1 MKIKPLIL
9 TKLCALAFISGAL
22 YAENAS
28 NPLAAVNNTDLRA
41 QYFDVFGSDK
51 EDYWLSG
58 AYMVNPKFK
67 LKYELHYWET
77 DISGKEENGLD
88 EIRIKGIYFPTQGLL
103 CEWKYKLAVGAE
115 WLVSANN
122 EDKGIGTGSDQIA
135 PLAGLAFVK
144 GNTVLVPLV
153 QHFLSYNGPDVS
165 TTSFRF
171 IGIQSLE
178 NNYWAKLDAKIPF
191 EWENDN
197 AIPATVEVQFG
208 KMFTS
213 SFGLYADA
221 NAGIG
226 GDKPYDWGIGLGV
239 RFVY

>member
-9 TKLCALAFISGAL
+9 TKLCALAFSTGAL

-28 NPLAAVNNTDLRA
+28 NPLAAVNYTDIRA

-67 LKYELHYWET
+67 LKYELHYWKT
-77 DISGKEENGLD
+77 DITGKEENGLD

-103 CEWKYKLAVGAE
+103 GEWQYKVAVGAE
-115 WLVSANN
+115 WIVSANN

-144 GNTVLVPLV
+144 GDTVLVPLI
-153 QHFLSYNGPDVS
+153 QHFISYSGPDVS
-165 TTSFRF
+165 TTSIRL
-171 IGIQSLE
+171 IAIQSLE
-178 NNYWAKLDAKIPF
+178 NNYWVKLDAKIPF

-197 AIPATVEVQFG
+197 AIPATAEVQFG

-239 RFVY
+239 RFMY

>member
-9 TKLCALAFISGAL
+9 TKLCALAFSSGAL

-41 QYFDVFGSDK
+41 QYFDVSGSDK

-67 LKYELHYWET
+67 LKYELHYWKT
-77 DISGKEENGLD
+77 DITGKEENGLD

-103 CEWKYKLAVGAE
+103 GEWNYKVAVGAE
-115 WLVSANN
+115 WIVSANN
-122 EDKGIGTGSDQIA
+122 EDKGIGSGSDQIA
-135 PLAGLAFVK
+135 PLAGLALTK
-144 GNTVLVPLV
+144 GNTVLVPLI
-153 QHFLSYNGPDVS
+153 QHFISYDGPNVN
-165 TTSFRF
+165 TTSFRL

-178 NNYWAKLDAKIPF
+178 NNYWVKLDAKIPF

-197 AIPATVEVQFG
+197 AIPATAEVQFG
-208 KMFTS
+208 KMFTP
-213 SFGLYADA
+213 SFGLYTDA

-226 GDKPYDWGIGLGV
+226 GDKPFDWGIGLGV